1 MRPTTTR
8 SGALRIALIYVAVA
22 LAWVALSDKI
32 LYAFSKTINAGI
44 YDVINSG
51 KGFLFILIT
60 GYFLY
65 RLIRA
70 DEQKLIETTRKTIE
84 SRNEAKRLET
94 ILAEINNIVVITDQ
108 NNQISWVNKAFED
121 LTGYAFHEV
130 AGYSLATFFVDGD
143 TGIEVLT
150 DILAKKQAFKSFSA
164 DVRCRNK
171 TGEKFWVHCEYSP
184 IFNDNGDFTGYMGV
198 YNDITDLKQSVEN
211 TTSENVKLR
220 EIAWLSSHEV
230 RRHLITIIGLSNLI
244 KETPLI
250 DDKLRILE
258 NISQSARE
266 LDKIVQVLNQ
276 NADPELELAMRPE
289 KII

>member
-1 MRPTTTR
+1 VKPIKKI
-8 SGALRIALIYVAVA
+8 SGAVRIALIYVAVA

-32 LYAFSKTINAGI
+32 LYAFSKTLNAGI

-65 RLIRA
+65 RFIRA

-121 LTGYAFHEV
+121 LTGYAFQEV
-130 AGYSLATFFVDGD
+130 AGYSLATFFIDGD

-171 TGEKFWVHCEYSP
+171 SGQKFWVHCEYSP
-184 IFNDNGDFTGYMGV
+184 IFNDNRDFTGYMGV
-198 YNDITDLKQSVEN
+198 YNDITPLKQGLLDEQK
-211 TTSENVKLR
+211 ENVRLR

-230 RRHLITIIGLSNLI
+230 RRQLVNIIGLANLVN
-244 KETPLI
+244 ETPAME
-250 DDKLRILE
+250 DKLRVLE
-258 NISQSARE
+258 NINQAARE
-266 LDKIVQVLNQ
+266 LDKIVHALNQ
-276 NADPELELAMRPE
+276 TIGDELELTAPPE
-289 KII
+289 KVI